1 MVKVKIICGDWVQ
14 LDDSWIDV
22 NDSLPT
28 DKTWVEAF
36 YIYLGIT
43 EQFYYAKYDKW
54 PDGKHLYWR
63 YITHSIFNPE
73 VEEVYI
79 LELTRD

>member
-1 MVKVKIICGDWVQ
+1 MIRVQIICGDWVE

-22 NDSLPT
+22 NDRLPT

-36 YIYLGIT
+36 YTYLGIT
-43 EQFYYAKYDKW
+43 EFFYFEEYDKW

-73 VEEVYI
+73 EAYI
-79 LELTRD
+79 LELHK